1 MRILRIV
8 GTGLGIA
15 AISGPAGATG
25 FYLQEQSVKGAGRA
39 NSGEVAD
46 RGAAALWW
54 NPAAI
59 GGTEETEA
67 SAGVSLVVTDSRL
80 IDSGSTIARPGAAD
94 APVGGRGDVSDPVGS
109 GIIPKLSIA
118 VPLGRRWGAGLAI
131 TAPYGLSSR
140 YEDGDWAR
148 YSALHSSLAIVDVQ
162 PSLAFTPSKSLSLGI
177 ALNVEY
183 ADAKLS
189 NALPNL
195 AGGLP
200 DGSVTIKGK
209 GWDLGW
215 SAGVQLRAG
224 RSVTIGLSYKSSIEH
239 RLSGGFSIEGL
250 VGPIAT
256 LNGQGPVKARFRTPS
271 QLFAGARVGVTPDLT
286 LNFQAA
292 RLGWSRF
299 DTIDIGAPLSQSLVQ
314 DYRNGW
320 SFGAGADWD
329 VSPAVT
335 FRAGAQAA
343 QTPIRDSLRDP
354 KVPDSD
360 RMTYGAGAS
369 WRVGGGFTIEAA
381 VSYVVL
387 DDAPVSRDDVFY
399 AGTPVETHVRT
410 RGRTQGN
417 NALLLSLGTSV
428 RF

>member
-1 MRILRIV
+1 MRLLGKV
-8 GTGLGIA
+8 GTAIGVA
-15 AISGPAGATG
+15 AVSSPVGATG
-25 FYLQEQSVKGAGRA
+25 FYLQEQSVEGAGRA

-46 RGAAALWW
+46 RGPAALWW

-59 GGTEETEA
+59 GGAEESEA
-67 SAGVSLVVTDSRL
+67 NASVSLVLTDSRL
-80 IDSGSTIARPGAAD
+80 IDSGSNITRPGAGT
-94 APVGGRGDVSDPVGS
+94 APVGGRADVGDPVGS
-109 GIIPKLSIA
+109 GIIPKLSVA
-118 VPLGRRWGAGLAI
+118 VPLGRRWAAGLAI

-140 YEDGDWAR
+140 YEEGDWTR
-148 YSALHSSLAIVDVQ
+148 YSALESSLATVDIQ
-162 PSLAFTPSKSLSLGI
+162 PSLAFAPTNSLSLGI
-177 ALNVEY
+177 GLNVEH

-200 DGSVTIKGK
+200 DGSVTIRGK
-209 GWDLGW
+209 GWDVGW
-215 SAGVQLRAG
+215 SAGVQLRAS
-224 RSVTIGLSYKSSIEH
+224 RVVTVGLSYKSSIEH
-239 RLSGGFSIEGL
+239 RLSGAFSIEGL
-250 VGPIAT
+250 LGPIAT

-271 QLFAGARVGVTPDLT
+271 QLYAGARIEAAPGLT
-286 LNFQAA
+286 LNLQAA

-299 DTIDIGAPLSQSLVQ
+299 DTIEIGPPLSQSLIQ
-314 DYRNGW
+314 DYRNTW

-329 VSPAVT
+329 VSTAFT
-335 FRAGAQAA
+335 LRAGVQAA

-369 WRVGGGFTIEAA
+369 WRAGGGFSLDAA

-387 DDAPVSRDDVFY
+387 EGAPVSRDDIFY
-399 AGTPVETHVRT
+399 GGTPLETRVLT

-417 NALLLSLGTSV
+417 NALLLSLGSSV